1 MFTSK
6 FLVFF
11 IAALLAPSIAAPI
24 WNGRPE
30 TADLQA
36 RAPTKG
42 AERFRHAAQAVKTIN
57 KVNKV
62 FHPKEGEAVFW
73 SGTRKG
79 PGDTRVSVHGDAQKF
94 AHEHGKSTINHG
106 LSQHGVRIPDRKENH
121 YSDHIWNE
129 ASKTWAERAHGSTHA
144 ILGGHVRP
152 QSVYKTIEKPILMK
166 NDRVTKLTEHNMETG
181 TNTVVK

>member
-11 IAALLAPSIAAPI
+11 FAAFLAPSIAAPI
-24 WNGRPE
+24 WHGGSD

-36 RAPTKG
+36 REPAKG
-42 AERFRHAAQAVKTIN
+42 SLKHAVQAVSTIN
-57 KVNKV
+57 KVNKG

-73 SGTRKG
+73 SGTRSG
-79 PGDTRVSVHGDAQKF
+79 PHDTRVSVHGDAQKF
-94 AHEHGKSTINHG
+94 AHDHGKSTINHG
-106 LSQHGVRIPDRKENH
+106 LSHNGIRIPDRKENPH
-121 YSDHIWNE
+121 SDHIWNV
-129 ASKTWAERAHGSTHA
+129 ASKVWAERAHGDTHA
-144 ILGGHVRP
+144 ILGGAVRP

-181 TNTVVK
+181 KKTVVK

>member
-6 FLVFF
+6 YLVLF
-11 IAALLAPSIAAPI
+11 IAALLAPSIAAPM
-24 WNGRPE
+24 WHGGSD

-79 PGDTRVSVHGDAQKF
+79 PGETRVSVHGDAQKF

-106 LSQHGVRIPDRKENH
+106 LSQHGVRIPDRKEINIILNKKLI
-121 YSDHIWNE
+121 YFTNKLLK
-129 ASKTWAERAHGSTHA
+129 SKTRK
-144 ILGGHVRP
+144 INN
-152 QSVYKTIEKPILMK
+152 K
-166 NDRVTKLTEHNMETG
+166 KLYTS
-181 TNTVVK
+181 